1 MRFRLDCTIAVR
13 FPSVIVIAEM
23 MPMIA
28 GQGRS
33 VIGVLNSAVSLFYY
47 ARIIKAMYLEEA
59 IDERPLEVPAV
70 YTGLLVALAVP
81 ILALGLY
88 WTPLVRWAAN
98 AFGGG
103 NIS

>member
-1 MRFRLDCTIAVR
+1 VLLA
-13 FPSVIVIAEM
+13 
-23 MPMIA
+23 
-28 GQGRS
+28 

-59 IDERPLEVPAV
+59 IDERPLAVPAV

-81 ILALGLY
+81 VLALGLY
-88 WTPLVRWAAN
+88 WAPLVRWAAN